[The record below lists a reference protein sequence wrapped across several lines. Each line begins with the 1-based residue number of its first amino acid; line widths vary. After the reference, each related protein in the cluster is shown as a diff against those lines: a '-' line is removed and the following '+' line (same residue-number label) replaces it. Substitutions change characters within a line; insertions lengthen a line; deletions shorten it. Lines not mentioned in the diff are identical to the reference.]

1 LRQPPQAALP
11 AVAFLTPGAAPQRAY
26 RLIAPWQMRKEQAKA
41 CLRAPVRLRP
51 RGLPPP
57 PAVLSRSSRSS
68 PECLA
73 GNKRWLSSAPVS
85 SAGQWQLEGWQSE
98 QAILPPCQKTCRLF
112 RDRPGQQRMPNHCL
126 DGATLLDMAYMW
138 LPGAGHHYGCRPA
151 RPINIMILPIKLGI
165 IKESRHSPPV

>member
-1 LRQPPQAALP
+1 MRQPPQAALP

-26 RLIAPWQMRKEQAKA
+26 RLIAHWQMRKEQAKA

-126 DGATLLDMAYMW
+126 DGATLLDMAYIC
-138 LPGAGHHYGCRPA
+138 GC
-151 RPINIMILPIKLGI
+151 LGLGI
-165 IKESRHSPPV
+165 ITAVDQTKFRFHGDLDSKCVQEYCRYLL